1 MDVQPP
7 IAQAP
12 ISNTSPQTQC
22 DMGIC
27 RFGLGWVG
35 GGSVTLGGFT
45 VLTSLTP
52 NPKPHNPKT
61 LKLSETPNTDHGYG
75 YIIMCVT
82 PR

>member
-27 RFGLGWVG
+27 RFGLGG
-35 GGSVTLGGFT
+35 GECNLRRIY
-45 VLTSLTP
+45 SLDKPKSQT
-52 NPKPHNPKT
+52 PKPSNF
-61 LKLSETPNTDHGYG
+61 LKPQTQITAMVIL
-75 YIIMCVT
+75 
-82 PR
+82 